1 MLYLEGKQIKRKEN
15 SMNKRFLI
23 TTVNLEKNEIVH
35 TDIYEGKTLVGS
47 DYEKHLKLR
56 VGKTFSYQLTRNNAD
71 FNGITTIT
79 RIA

>member
-1 MLYLEGKQIKRKEN
+1 
-15 SMNKRFLI
+15 MNNRFLI

-35 TDIYEGKTLVGS
+35 TEIYEGKTLVGS

-56 VGKTFSYQLTRNNAD
+56 LGKTFCYQFTKNDAD

>member
-1 MLYLEGKQIKRKEN
+1 
-15 SMNKRFLI
+15 MNKRFLI
-23 TTVNLEKNEIVH
+23 TTVNLEKKEVVFIE
-35 TDIYEGKTLVGS
+35 TFEGKTFVGS

-56 VGKTFSYQLTRNNAD
+56 VGKSFNYQFTRNDAD